1 MELEGKEAEQAEK
14 LLSDSKRE
22 VPLWLYRVIL
32 VMYVLSI
39 AGMIVAGVGMMWVFI
54 YIDLRG
60 AAKLTLAG
68 LVVSV
73 MILIVFSHLKD
84 TYAGVGKEML
94 EAQCHQL
101 AASYSRKVQAIVK
114 LHGRSAM
121 VRWNNQTKFGRE
133 PWFGDSW
140 SELRKRRDWRQ
151 ARIDDIMHY
160 ANSMLPTAK
169 L

>member
-1 MELEGKEAEQAEK
+1 MEFEGKDADRAEEFFGGA
-14 LLSDSKRE
+14 KRE

-39 AGMIVAGVGMMWVFI
+39 AGMIAAGVGMMWIFI

-68 LVVSV
+68 LVISV
-73 MILIVFSHLKD
+73 MVLIVFSHLKD
-84 TYAGVGKEML
+84 SYTGVSKNML
-94 EAQCHQL
+94 AIQCGQL
-101 AASYSRKVQAIVK
+101 GTSYSRKVQAIAQ
-114 LHGRSAM
+114 LHGPSA
-121 VRWNNQTKFGRE
+121 VTRWRNQAEFVRE